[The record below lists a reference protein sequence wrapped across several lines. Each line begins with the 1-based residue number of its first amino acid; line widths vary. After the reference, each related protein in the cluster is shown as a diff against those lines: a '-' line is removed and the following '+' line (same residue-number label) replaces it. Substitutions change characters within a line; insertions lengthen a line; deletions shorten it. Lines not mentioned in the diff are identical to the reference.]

1 MDNTDDVVLDPQ
13 ELVDGVVDL
22 ISLPEVYLRIRALML
37 DDKSRLEEFAEVV
50 RTDPNLVAGVLR
62 IVNSAYF
69 GFAGKI
75 GTISRALNFIG
86 IWQLHNLVLGV
97 SAVKSFSGISNNI
110 IDMPTFWLRS
120 VHCGVLSQL
129 FAKACKLRES
139 EKLFVVGLL
148 HEIGHLILYKVLPEE
163 SSEVISVAQQDQR
176 PLFQVETEHFGFHY
190 GLVGKQLMQAWGL
203 PDDFLEITEC
213 HPEPATAPNCALEA
227 SIVHIADIFSQS
239 GNSAV
244 DPEQLI
250 EMVDPRAWEATGL
263 SYEQIEPLFGEAMQQ
278 SAELI
283 KVIL

>member
-1 MDNTDDVVLDPQ
+1 MNNTDDVALDPK
-13 ELVDGVVDL
+13 ELVDGVMDL
-22 ISLPEVYLRIRALML
+22 ISLPEVYLRIRTLML
-37 DDKSRLEEFAEVV
+37 DDKSRLEDFAEVV

-120 VHCGVLSQL
+120 VHCGVLSRL
-129 FAKACKLRES
+129 FAEACKLRES

-148 HEIGHLILYKVLPEE
+148 HEIGHLILYKILPHE
-163 SSEVISVAQQDQR
+163 SSKVISVAQQQQR

-213 HPEPATAPNCALEA
+213 HPEPATAPNCAVEA
-227 SIVHIADIFSQS
+227 SIVHIADIFSQT
-239 GNSAV
+239 GNSAA

-250 EMVDPRAWEATGL
+250 EMIDPSAWEATGL
-263 SYEQIEPLFGEAMQQ
+263 SYAQIEPLFGEAMQQ

>member
-1 MDNTDDVVLDPQ
+1 MNNTDDVVLDPQ

-86 IWQLHNLVLGV
+86 LWQLHNLVLGV
-97 SAVKSFSGISNNI
+97 SAVKSFSGISNDI
-110 IDMPTFWLRS
+110 IDMPTFWMRS
-120 VHCGVLSQL
+120 VHCGVLSRL
-129 FAKACKLRES
+129 FAEACKLRES

-163 SSEVISVAQQDQR
+163 SSEVISVAQQEQR

-203 PDDFLEITEC
+203 PDDFLVITEC
-213 HPEPATAPNCALEA
+213 HPEPAKAPNCALEA
-227 SIVHIADIFSQS
+227 SIVHIADIFSQT
-239 GNSAV
+239 GNSAA

-250 EMVDPRAWEATGL
+250 EMVDPRAWEASGL
-263 SYEQIEPLFGEAMQQ
+263 SYEKIEPLFGEAMQQ

>member
-1 MDNTDDVVLDPQ
+1 MNNTDDVALDPK
-13 ELVDGVVDL
+13 ELVDGVMDL
-22 ISLPEVYLRIRALML
+22 ISLPEVYLRIRTLML
-37 DDKSRLEEFAEVV
+37 DDKSRLEDFAEVV
-50 RTDPNLVAGVLR
+50 RTDPNLVDGVLR

-120 VHCGVLSQL
+120 VHCGVLSRL
-129 FAKACKLRES
+129 FAEACKLRES

-148 HEIGHLILYKVLPEE
+148 HEIGHLILYKILPHE
-163 SSEVISVAQQDQR
+163 SSKVISVAQQQQR

-213 HPEPATAPNCALEA
+213 HPEPATAPNCAVEA
-227 SIVHIADIFSQS
+227 SIVHIADIFSQT
-239 GNSAV
+239 GNSAA

-250 EMVDPRAWEATGL
+250 EMIDPSAWEATGL
-263 SYEQIEPLFGEAMQQ
+263 SYAQIEPLFGEAMQQ

>member
-1 MDNTDDVVLDPQ
+1 MDNTDEVVLDPQ
-13 ELVDGVVDL
+13 DLVDGVVDL
-22 ISLPEVYLRIRALML
+22 ISLPEVYLRIRTLML
-37 DDKSRLEEFAEVV
+37 ADNSRLEDFADVV

-97 SAVKSFSGISNNI
+97 SAVKSFSGISNDI

-129 FAKACKLRES
+129 FAQACKLKES

-148 HEIGHLILYKVLPEE
+148 HEIGHLILYKVLPDE
-163 SSEVISVAQQDQR
+163 SSEVISVAEQQQR
-176 PLFQVETEHFGFHY
+176 PLFLVEREHFGFHY
-190 GLVGKQLMQAWGL
+190 GLVGMRLMQAWGL

-213 HPEPATAPNCALEA
+213 HPEPATAPKCTLEA
-227 SIVHIADIFSQS
+227 SIVHIADVFSQS

-244 DPEQLI
+244 DPEQLV
-250 EMVDPRAWEATGL
+250 EMIDPRAWDATGL
-263 SYEQIEPLFGEAMQQ
+263 SYEQVEPLFGEAMQQ